1 MLGNLEFNPY
11 THGPD
16 QLIPVFA
23 VIDIYRNGRR
33 VEKRIEQVIYCM
45 LHSTMS
51 QLRSALALLRNRIS
65 QLRNRAVFK

>member
-1 MLGNLEFNPY
+1 MLGNLEFNSY

-33 VEKRIEQVIYCM
+33 VEKRIEHVIYCM
-45 LHSTMS
+45 LHSNDVAVEIS
-51 QLRSALALLRNRIS
+51 SFSAS
-65 QLRNRAVFK
+65 

>member
-1 MLGNLEFNPY
+1 MLDNLELNSY

-33 VEKRIEQVIYCM
+33 VEKIMEQVIYCI
-45 LHSTMS
+45 HTSS
-51 QLRSALALLRNRIS
+51 DVVIEISSYVAAEPYFSAL
-65 QLRNRAVFK
+65 

>member
-1 MLGNLEFNPY
+1 MLGNLEFNSY

-45 LHSTMS
+45 LHSNDVAIEIS
-51 QLRSALALLRNRIS
+51 SFVAAEPYFLAS
-65 QLRNRAVFK
+65 

>member
-1 MLGNLEFNPY
+1 MLGNLEFNSY

-45 LHSTMS
+45 LHSNDVAIEIS
-51 QLRSALALLRNRIS
+51 SFVAAEPYFSAS
-65 QLRNRAVFK
+65 